1 MSKVMMAKNTL
12 AILGLIFVA
21 QLSMAGGPV
30 VPMPIEPLGFVGV
43 PLDMGGVAA
52 IAAVSLIIGA
62 QLIKRRK

>member
-1 MSKVMMAKNTL
+1 MMAKNTL

-21 QLSMAGGPV
+21 QLSMAGG
-30 VPMPIEPLGFVGV
+30 VPLPPALGSGGL

-62 QLIKRRK
+62 QLIKRREK

>member
-1 MSKVMMAKNTL
+1 MMMAKNTL

-21 QLSMAGGPV
+21 QLSMAGGPG
-30 VPMPIEPLGFVGV
+30 PLPPSLGTGGL

-62 QLIKRRK
+62 QLIKRREK